1 MVVLNGIKN
10 FLELIEANWTVIVVI
25 IGLAIGIA
33 KKVKDYLGK
42 SNEEKIEIAKQQIQE
57 IILKLISDAE
67 VDYEEW
73 KKAGSIK
80 RSQVIEEI
88 FIEYPILSKAV
99 DQEEL
104 IKWIDY
110 IIDEALVTL
119 REIVAENK

>member
-10 FLELIEANWTVIVVI
+10 FLELIEANWTVIAVI
-25 IGLAIGIA
+25 ISLAIAIA

-42 SNEEKIEIAKQQIQE
+42 SNEEKIKIAKQQIQE

-73 KKAGSIK
+73 NKAGSIK

-88 FIEYPILSKAV
+88 FMEYPILAKTV
-99 DQEEL
+99 NQEEL
-104 IKWIDY
+104 IKWIDET
-110 IIDEALVTL
+110 IDNALIAL
-119 REIVAENK
+119 RKIVEENI